1 MVGYVAAG
9 QDAIPPNGK
18 SPAYSTDREHQK
30 VLNNLRFGAGTPV
43 GLRPPYVPAPKRSH
57 PVCRATLILIVALHW
72 TCPGLIPALID
83 DYLLSRRQDYGSE
96 TRRRLPA

>member
-1 MVGYVAAG
+1 MDINIGISEVDRARSADAVAKLLADTYTLYLKTYGYHWNVEG
-9 QDAIPPNGK
+9 PHFQQL
-18 SPAYSTDREHQK
+18 H
-30 VLNNLRFGAGTPV
+30 VL
-43 GLRPPYVPAPKRSH
+43 
-57 PVCRATLILIVALHW
+57 W

>member
-30 VLNNLRFGAGTPV
+30 VLKNLRFGAGTPV

-57 PVCRATLILIVALHW
+57 PVCRATLILIVAL
-72 TCPGLIPALID
+72 
-83 DYLLSRRQDYGSE
+83 
-96 TRRRLPA
+96 